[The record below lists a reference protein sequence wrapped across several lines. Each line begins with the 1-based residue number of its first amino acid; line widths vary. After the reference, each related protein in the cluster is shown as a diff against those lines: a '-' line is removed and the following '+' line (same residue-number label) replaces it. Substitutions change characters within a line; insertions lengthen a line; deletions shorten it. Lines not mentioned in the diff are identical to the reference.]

1 MGYFHCF
8 YGGTSRIMTSLRSV
22 YLQGIGWLLL
32 LAPFFFLTYGQVN
45 QFTVG
50 RENISSLVFDWE
62 PHIPFVALS
71 IIPYWSLDLLY
82 GISLFVCASLQE
94 QRRLVCKLALASFFA
109 CVGFLLFPMQFT
121 FIRPEITGLTG
132 WLFGQLEQ
140 FDLPY
145 NQSPSLHIILSW
157 LLWRHFD
164 HHQAGF
170 WKILNAVWFLLIAVS
185 VLTTWQ
191 HHFIDVITGLLVGM
205 IIDWMIPVHGKWRWG
220 SINGKR
226 KMLAGRYFLG
236 AFVCLAGTALTP
248 WLWWPT
254 LALMIVGLAYGA
266 LGVDA
271 LQKDQQG
278 RLTPAAWL
286 ILLPW
291 RIGMILSM
299 RYYTRRLTTISPF
312 IDGVFLGAY
321 PRMRLEQR
329 AVLDLT
335 SEFSRPRSVHG
346 VAYQC
351 VAMLDLVNPDEDV
364 LCEAVNKLEQLRTA
378 HGSVLVHC
386 ALGLSRSALVVTA
399 WLLQH
404 SPELTLA
411 QAIAQVR
418 KARPQVVFTTEH
430 MELFEKWK
438 AKMTM

>member
-1 MGYFHCF
+1 
-8 YGGTSRIMTSLRSV
+8 MTSSRSV

-50 RENISSLVFDWE
+50 RANIGSLVFNWE
-62 PHIPFVALS
+62 QHIPFVPLS

-82 GISLFVCASLQE
+82 GMSLFVCTSLQE
-94 QRRLVCKLALASFFA
+94 QRRLVCQLLLASLIA
-109 CVGFLLFPMQFT
+109 CAGFLLFPMQFT
-121 FIRPEITGLTG
+121 FTRPEITSLTG

-157 LLWRHFD
+157 LLWRHFNR
-164 HHQAGF
+164 HQTGF
-170 WKILNAVWFLLIAVS
+170 WQKLNTVWFLLIAVS

-191 HHFIDVITGLLVGM
+191 HHFIDVITGLSVGL
-205 IIDWMIPVHGKWRWG
+205 IIDWMIPEQGQWRWS
-220 SINGKR
+220 SIKGKR
-226 KMLAGRYFLG
+226 KTLAGRYLCG
-236 AFVCLAGTALTP
+236 AFACLAGTALTP

-254 LALMIVGLAYGA
+254 LALMIVVLAYAA
-266 LGVDA
+266 LGVGA

-291 RIGMILSM
+291 RTGMMLSM
-299 RYYTRRLTTISPF
+299 RYYTRRLSAISPI
-312 IDGVFLGAY
+312 IDGVFFGSY
-321 PRMRLEQR
+321 PRMPPEQR

-335 SEFSRPRSVHG
+335 SEFSRPRVLHG

-351 VAMLDLVNPDEDV
+351 VAMLDLVNPDEVV
-364 LCEAVNKLEQLRTA
+364 LRVAVDKLEQLRTTQS
-378 HGSVLVHC
+378 SVLVHC

-399 WLLQH
+399 WLLQRY
-404 SPELTLA
+404 PELTLA
-411 QAIAQVR
+411 QAVAQVR
-418 KARPQVVFTTEH
+418 KARPQVVFTPEH
-430 MELFEKWK
+430 MELLEKWK
-438 AKMTM
+438 TKMTM